1 MNVQLGRDGR
11 GEHVNQALPQFPP
24 TAARA
29 PRDLPQGWRV
39 YAIGDVHGRLDL
51 LHQVIC
57 AIEEDL
63 IHYPCRVHLRVFLGD
78 YIDRGAESREVVDT
92 LIELARL
99 RPTVCLAG
107 NHELMALK
115 WMTEPQL
122 QEDWLRL
129 GGRETLRSYGVNP
142 VRKGGRPAPAEEV
155 AIAFASA
162 LGAHAKFLS
171 ALPTTFAIGD
181 YFFVHAGVRPHVP
194 LCWQAVEDLV
204 QIREPFLSF
213 EGEFGRMVVHGHTPV
228 AEADIRPNRI
238 NLDTGAYHS
247 SRLTCMVFEKE
258 SLRIL

>member
-1 MNVQLGRDGR
+1 MSLEQTSH
-11 GEHVNQALPQFPP
+11 GEQVNQALPQSE
-24 TAARA
+24 AVGVSA
-29 PRDLPQGWRV
+29 PRDLPNGWRV

-57 AIEEDL
+57 AIEDDL
-63 IHYPCRVHLRVFLGD
+63 VRYPCRTHLRVFLGD

-92 LIELARL
+92 LIELTRL

-115 WMTEPQL
+115 WLTAPQL
-122 QEDWLRL
+122 QGDWLHL
-129 GGRETLRSYGVNP
+129 GGLETLHSYGVNP
-142 VRKGGRPAPAEEV
+142 VRKAGRPAAADEV

-162 LGAHAKFLS
+162 LGPHAEFLS

-213 EGEFGRMVVHGHTPV
+213 DGEFGRMVVHGHTPV
-228 AEADIRPNRI
+228 AEPDIRPNRI
-238 NLDTGAYHS
+238 NIDTGAYLS